1 MSSATLRSGTSRR
14 EAGVVALSAG
24 SMLLG
29 AAALLAVTEQL
40 TGLDVFALPFVASA
54 AVLAMAPRA
63 PLARP
68 TAVLISYASCA
79 PIAVAITAAA
89 GPSVWTA
96 TAAAVS
102 SVVAML
108 LLGAP
113 HPPAAV
119 CAAFIGLTGASP
131 GYPLHTVLP
140 AVAIVLGAALVSARL
155 LPHYD
160 YRPSWHRRGHRS
172 AARARSTAARS

>member
-1 MSSATLRSGTSRR
+1 MSSTTLRSRTSRR
-14 EAGVVALSAG
+14 EARVAALSAG
-24 SMLLG
+24 GMLLG
-29 AAALLAVTEQL
+29 AATLLAVTEQL

-68 TAVLISYASCA
+68 AAVLISYASCA
-79 PIAVAITAAA
+79 PIAAAVTAAA

-102 SVVAML
+102 SVVVML

-113 HPPAAV
+113 HAPAAV
-119 CAAFIGLTGASP
+119 CAAYIGLTGAGP

-140 AVAIVLGAALVSARL
+140 AVSIVLGAALVSARL

-160 YRPSWHRRGHRS
+160 YRPS
-172 AARARSTAARS
+172 

>member
-1 MSSATLRSGTSRR
+1 
-14 EAGVVALSAG
+14 
-24 SMLLG
+24 MLLG
-29 AAALLAVTEQL
+29 AAVLLAVTERL
-40 TGLDVFALPFVASA
+40 TGLDVFALPFVATA

-68 TAVLISYASCA
+68 AAVLISYASCA
-79 PIAVAITAAA
+79 PIAVAITTAA

-108 LLGAP
+108 LLEAP
-113 HPPAAV
+113 HAPAAV

-140 AVAIVLGAALVSARL
+140 AVSIVLGAALVSGRL

-160 YRPSWHRRGHRS
+160 YRPS
-172 AARARSTAARS
+172 

>member
-1 MSSATLRSGTSRR
+1 
-14 EAGVVALSAG
+14 
-24 SMLLG
+24 MLLG
-29 AAALLAVTEQL
+29 AAVLLAVTEQL
-40 TGLDVFALPFVASA
+40 TGLDVFALPFVATA

-68 TAVLISYASCA
+68 AAVLISYASCA

-108 LLGAP
+108 LLEAP
-113 HPPAAV
+113 HAPAAV
-119 CAAFIGLTGASP
+119 CAAFIGLTGTSP

-140 AVAIVLGAALVSARL
+140 AVSIVLGAALVSGRL

-160 YRPSWHRRGHRS
+160 YRPSWGRCGHRS
-172 AARARSTAARS
+172 AVRARSTAAPS